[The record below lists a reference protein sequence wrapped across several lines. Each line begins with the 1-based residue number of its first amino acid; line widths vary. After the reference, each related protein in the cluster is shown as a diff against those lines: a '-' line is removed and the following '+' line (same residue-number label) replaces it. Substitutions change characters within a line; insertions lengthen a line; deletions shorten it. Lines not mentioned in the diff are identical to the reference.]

1 MTLLALLLQTLVHY
15 HILSVVVQSA
25 ISIRGN
31 GKDKTRGGVPIE
43 HWSFKVDDH
52 VSSFVATSC

>member
-25 ISIRGN
+25 IEVV
-31 GKDKTRGGVPIE
+31 DETWGGVPTE
-43 HWSFKVDDH
+43 HWSFK
-52 VSSFVATSC
+52 F